1 MIYFL
6 TKLEAKSLLTPDEQG
21 KYHGP
26 RPGMEFDWYLVFDDP
41 GWTAIDNSSGDAW
54 TEDFETIEEAIRW
67 LESEQSKYDVEEEAK
82 EEEPTEL
89 ANNGGDVARN
99 LKYDFETEF
108 DQDRLLHFHGSDVEL
123 TELITDAYE
132 KQTGRS
138 CVNWY
143 SRRRTGHLV
152 SDGLPRD
159 PDYSTQGY
167 SDGFW
172 KWMGEIEDM
181 AIESGV
187 KTSNEMA
194 AFFLGYF
201 HGA

>member
-1 MIYFL
+1 MIYFI
-6 TKLEAKSLLTPDEQG
+6 TKLEAQTLLTPDEYG
-21 KYHGP
+21 RYHGP

-67 LESEQSKYDVEEEAK
+67 LESDRSKEELEEEA
-82 EEEPTEL
+82 EEP
-89 ANNGGDVARN
+89 ANSDGDGEIYN
-99 LKYDFETEF
+99 LKYDYETEF
-108 DQDRLLHFHGSDVEL
+108 DQDRLLHLHGSDVEL

-132 KQTGRS
+132 KETGRS

-143 SRRRTGHLV
+143 SRRRPRHRV
-152 SDGLPRD
+152 SDDLPRD

-172 KWMGEIEDM
+172 KWMGKIEDM

-187 KTSNEMA
+187 ETVGEMA
-194 AFFLGYF
+194 AFFLGRLMP
-201 HGA
+201 GQAG